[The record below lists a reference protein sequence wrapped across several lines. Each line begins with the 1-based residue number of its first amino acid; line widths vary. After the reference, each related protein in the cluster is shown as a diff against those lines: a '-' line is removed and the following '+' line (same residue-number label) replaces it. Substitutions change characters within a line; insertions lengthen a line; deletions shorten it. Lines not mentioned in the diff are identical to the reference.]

1 MIRVIQCNLNRSRPA
16 LDLLFQYTLD
26 ENIAVCLV
34 SEMPRLRNPN
44 KQWVIS
50 EDGLSG
56 IFYRPEMTGSLMIPG
71 ECSLGIAV
79 ANLGKVTVVSCYLSP
94 NGNRA
99 DALEFFDRLSD
110 VVDAIDRTV
119 VIANVGIRCLQLA
132 WSLAGRLDCGKRS
145 MCSKH
150 WIHSDMRSSS
160 GQLGNRYNDIFS
172 GIILT
177 YCILEEVTSLSDHCY
192 VYYEIVNHVNNV
204 NSSNNSN
211 NNYIESRNV
220 SRFPSWSW
228 VAFEEKSFCSALA
241 WYTPEALGML
251 SDDAIDPDTISCKIK
266 QVLADAADFSAKRK
280 RGNRR
285 MKSTYWWNPDI
296 AILRSEVLH
305 TRRKWMRYIRRCN
318 DYWL

>member
-1 MIRVIQCNLNRSRPA
+1 M
-16 LDLLFQYTLD
+16 
-26 ENIAVCLV
+26 
-34 SEMPRLRNPN
+34 
-44 KQWVIS
+44 W
-50 EDGLSG
+50 
-56 IFYRPEMTGSLMIPG
+56 GS
-71 ECSLGIAV
+71 A
-79 ANLGKVTVVSCYLSP
+79 AFNW
-94 NGNRA
+94 R
-99 DALEFFDRLSD
+99 
-110 VVDAIDRTV
+110 
-119 VIANVGIRCLQLA
+119 
-132 WSLAGRLDCGKRS
+132 GRLLED
-145 MCSKH
+145 
-150 WIHSDMRSSS
+150 WIAERDLCVVNIGSTPTCVRPQGSSVI
-160 GQLGNRYNDIFS
+160 DITISSPELFS
-172 GIILT
+172 RIVSWKV
-177 YCILEEVTSLSDHCY
+177 LEEVTSLSDHCY